1 VFADRAVVID
11 HDAGC
16 CYAMC
21 WSPIPGDAHSAR
33 WLRLTGDLLTR
44 LEPATASPVAA
55 PITAQPDAVTMRHR
69 CHPRRYR
76 KLIGRCLDLI
86 RAGETYDVCLT
97 NTMTVEGTVDPVH
110 AFRRMREINPA
121 PFAALLEF
129 DDASVISASPERFL
143 RITADRTAESKPIKG
158 TRPRGC
164 TADEDDALRR
174 GLLTS
179 EKERAENLM
188 IVDLVRNDLTRVC
201 MPGSVHVSTLF
212 GVETYASVHQLVST
226 VRGTLRPGADAIDA
240 VRALFPGGSMTGAP
254 KVRTMAILDRLEGS
268 ARGVYSGPSAAF
280 RCRALSICPSRFA
293 SSSRRGTAPNSV

>member
-1 VFADRAVVID
+1 VADRRGGGADHLRGDLADQLPVKSVGGTGDAECRDDRTGVVSHRCGDRFEALLEFLDRAGVPIPSGLFRSPYPDAAFVFADRAVVID

-143 RITADRTAESKPIKG
+143 RITADRTAESKPIREHDPAG
-158 TRPRGC
+158 ARPTR
-164 TADEDDALRR
+164 T
-174 GLLTS
+174 T
-179 EKERAENLM
+179 
-188 IVDLVRNDLTRVC
+188 
-201 MPGSVHVSTLF
+201 
-212 GVETYASVHQLVST
+212 
-226 VRGTLRPGADAIDA
+226 
-240 VRALFPGGSMTGAP
+240 
-254 KVRTMAILDRLEGS
+254 
-268 ARGVYSGPSAAF
+268 
-280 RCRALSICPSRFA
+280 RFA
-293 SSSRRGTAPNSV
+293 AVCSPAKKSVPRI

>member
-55 PITAQPDAVTMRHR
+55 PITVQPDAVTMRHR

-97 NTMTVEGTVDPVH
+97 NTMTVEGTV
-110 AFRRMREINPA
+110 AAA
-121 PFAALLEF
+121 PSDAAG
-129 DDASVISASPERFL
+129 
-143 RITADRTAESKPIKG
+143 DRGCPSMIARNARPWLSRPSW
-158 TRPRGC
+158 TRPARL
-164 TADEDDALRR
+164 EL
-174 GLLTS
+174 
-179 EKERAENLM
+179 
-188 IVDLVRNDLTRVC
+188 
-201 MPGSVHVSTLF
+201 
-212 GVETYASVHQLVST
+212 
-226 VRGTLRPGADAIDA
+226 GAD
-240 VRALFPGGSMTGAP
+240 VG
-254 KVRTMAILDRLEGS
+254 
-268 ARGVYSGPSAAF
+268 
-280 RCRALSICPSRFA
+280 
-293 SSSRRGTAPNSV
+293 